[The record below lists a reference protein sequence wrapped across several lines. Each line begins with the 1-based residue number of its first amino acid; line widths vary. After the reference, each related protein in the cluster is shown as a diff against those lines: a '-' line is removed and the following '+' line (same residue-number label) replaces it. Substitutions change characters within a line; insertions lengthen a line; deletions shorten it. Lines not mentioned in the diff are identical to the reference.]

1 MISSESSLLGAMP
14 PRPTLRESTSAPISK
29 VIVSSSRHASSS
41 RASSRRPYQR
51 DSVAISGP
59 PGRSAAPSVG
69 LGEELLQLRP
79 VLGALTNDPG
89 PAGLVGLVAVGLPD
103 RAVEA
108 DGLNAGVGLAL
119 GVLGVLLGE
128 NARRLGFRLLP
139 RLAQNIALRLGE
151 LVPDGLVH
159 QDRHFGGVEAGVDAV
174 LGLLV
179 PSEIEDTG
187 DRPSITI
194 HHTAL
199 QRRID
204 LAWRGLHD
212 RCSQCLEEVAI
223 DRRDA
228 ELQADE
234 IGSRDRL

>member
-59 PGRSAAPSVG
+59 PGGSAAPSVG
-69 LGEELLQLRP
+69 LGEEPLQLRT
-79 VLGALTNDPG
+79 VLGALTDDAC

-128 NARRLGFRLLP
+128 NARRVRFRLLP

-159 QDRHFGGVEAGVDAV
+159 QDRHFRSEERRVGEECRYWW
-174 LGLLV
+174 V
-179 PSEIEDTG
+179 PF
-187 DRPSITI
+187 
-194 HHTAL
+194 
-199 QRRID
+199 
-204 LAWRGLHD
+204 
-212 RCSQCLEEVAI
+212 
-223 DRRDA
+223 
-228 ELQADE
+228 
-234 IGSRDRL
+234 